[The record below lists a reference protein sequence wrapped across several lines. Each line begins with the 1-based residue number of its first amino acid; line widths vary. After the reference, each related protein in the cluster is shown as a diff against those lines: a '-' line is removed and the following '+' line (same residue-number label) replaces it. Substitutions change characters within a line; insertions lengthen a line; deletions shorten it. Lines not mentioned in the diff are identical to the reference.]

1 MSRKARKTRKPMVLT
16 NPNMSRFSQMIADA
30 ESPSSDKNKHH
41 VYEMWCKF
49 MREGKT
55 SSNMHLMAIEY
66 FDSKGNFATV
76 KQVYNGA
83 VRLAEVSPKI
93 TSKTLEFAS
102 KNNDFDFAR
111 TIYKQADGNRTFFA
125 YLNMLIVAVKTG
137 HAKAADAV
145 YRDGCQYITSL
156 PKSFYVKPGVAH
168 TRADDLRRLKREKD
182 RVVPAPKE
190 SKAKSVVVKAAQA
203 PESGVGAPDYNPV
216 FMGSMPSSSFFA
228 VSPADFLLRG
238 VRPAVE
244 VQAESGLE
252 LRK

>member
-1 MSRKARKTRKPMVLT
+1 MSRKTRKPMVIK

-30 ESPSSDKNKHH
+30 ESPSGDKNKHH

-83 VRLAEVSPKI
+83 VRLAEVSRKI

-125 YLNMLIVAVKTG
+125 YLNMLTVAVKTG

-145 YRDGCQYITSL
+145 YRDGCQYIASL
-156 PKSFYVKPGVAH
+156 PKSYYVKRGVAH
-168 TRADDLRRLKREKD
+168 TRADDLRWLKREKD
-182 RVVPAPKE
+182 RRVVPVP
-190 SKAKSVVVKAAQA
+190 KAAQA
-203 PESGVGAPDYNPV
+203 LDSGVGAPDHTPE
-216 FMGSMPSSSFFA
+216 FSRQAGAFSLFA
-228 VSPADFLLRG
+228 VSPEDFLLRG
-238 VRPAVE
+238 VRPPVDAR
-244 VQAESGLE
+244 AESSSG